1 MVFFCGKW
9 AQILAVLKQRY
20 LNFHTHSIFIHLAIF
35 KLAHM
40 SCTRIKFIAL
50 SLLLFISG
58 ISNISAQVFEPVKWE
73 YSSKSVGNNEFELKF
88 TAKIEPHWHIYSQN
102 VGAGGPIPTGFFFTE
117 ADDYELIGKT
127 KEPKGTTIDDPVF
140 RMEVTYFDDKAVF
153 TQKVKILEPKVTVRG
168 ELEFMSCD
176 DEKCLPPELIEFEFP
191 LVGTKEEAKKT
202 EPKKEETTPKSTTF
216 IVNTS
221 SADTKQDPNSTIFA
235 PLSWTSAVK
244 DLGNGEYEL
253 SAIGTIEEG
262 WHVYSISL
270 PSDDGP
276 IATEFTILDSNDVV
290 LIGDLVEEGTVETE
304 FDPNFDM
311 ELSYVSHKV
320 TLKQKVKVAEN
331 NKTIRGEVYYM
342 VCNDQTCIPP
352 EAIEFEFVLGE
363 GSGEIVAETSDEI
376 SENVLADSGSK
387 RSLWSIILISFFGGF
402 AALLTPCVFPMIPM
416 TVSFFTKQS
425 KTKAEGIKNA
435 LIYGF
440 SIIGIYVI
448 LGVGVSAIFG
458 ADALNAMSTN
468 VWFNIFFFVL
478 LVVFAISFLGAFEIT
493 LRSSWVNK
501 ADSKADQGG
510 LIGIFFMA
518 FVLALVS
525 FSCTGPIIGTLLVE
539 AAVNG
544 GYMGPIVGMLAFS
557 TALALP
563 FALFAMFPGWM
574 NSLPK
579 SGGWLNT
586 VKVVLGFLELALA
599 FKFLSNADLVLQAGL
614 LPREVFLAIWI
625 TIFGTLAIYLFGWI
639 RLPHDSPLDHIS
651 VGRVLFAIFIT
662 FFTIYLI
669 PGMWGAPLKIISG
682 FPPPAFYSESPNGVG
697 YKSAPAT
704 ISVSNDAHAGI
715 PKGAEPDHCPYNIN
729 CFHDYDMG
737 MAYAKEV
744 GLPVMLDFT
753 GWACVNCRKMEEQ
766 VWSDPHV
773 LEMLKNDFVLISLY
787 VDEKT
792 PLPKEEQYESPTTG
806 KKVKTVGNKWSDMQ
820 IRVYK
825 TNAQPHYVV
834 LDHNEKQ
841 LHESAAYDPDIAKFA
856 DWLERGKKLF
866 EEGK

>member
-1 MVFFCGKW
+1 MVKNYLKP
-9 AQILAVLKQRY
+9 IL
-20 LNFHTHSIFIHLAIF
+20 
-35 KLAHM
+35 
-40 SCTRIKFIAL
+40 L
-50 SLLLFISG
+50 SLVLLFTG
-58 ISNISAQVFEPVKWE
+58 LTHISAQVFEPVKWT
-73 YSSKSVGNNEFELKF
+73 YKSKSLGNSEFELQF
-88 TAKIEPHWHIYSQN
+88 IASIEAHWHLYSQN
-102 VGAGGPIPTGFFFTE
+102 VATDGPNGNPIPTGFFFTE
-117 ADDYELIGKT
+117 SETYTLVGKT
-127 KEPKGTTIDDPVF
+127 SEPKGITIQDPIF
-140 RMEVTYFDDKAVF
+140 QMELKFFENKAVF
-153 TQKVKILEPKVTVRG
+153 KQKVKITGESATING

-176 DEKCLPPELIEFEFP
+176 DSKCLPPELLEFSFEVKNP
-191 LVGTKEEAKKT
+191 KESKPAEVKEEPKPKPVTFTMGETPSTSVNQGVLEPAKWESK
-202 EPKKEETTPKSTTF
+202 
-216 IVNTS
+216 IV
-221 SADTKQDPNSTIFA
+221 
-235 PLSWTSAVK
+235 
-244 DLGNGEYEL
+244 DLGNNEFEL
-253 SAIGTIEEG
+253 QAIATIEDH
-262 WHVYSISL
+262 WHVYSGQL
-270 PSDDGP
+270 PKGDGP
-276 IATEFTILDSNDVV
+276 VPTTFTVLDSNDIEF
-290 LIGDLVEEGTVETE
+290 IGSTVETGEIEEE
-304 FDPNFDM
+304 FDQNFDM
-311 ELSYVSHKV
+311 NLTYYSNTV
-320 TLKQKVKVAEN
+320 TFSQKIKLKDP
-331 NKTIRGEVYYM
+331 NKTINGVISFM
-342 VCNDQTCIPP
+342 VCNDMTCIPP
-352 EAIEFEFVLGE
+352 EDIEFEYVI
-363 GSGEIVAETSDEI
+363 GSGSSDTEITVENSTEDEGQ
-376 SENVLADSGSK
+376 DSGNG
-387 RSLWSIILISFFGGF
+387 RSMWSIMLISFIGGF

-448 LGVGVSAIFG
+448 LGVGVSAVFG

-468 VWFNIFFFVL
+468 VWFNIFFFIL

-493 LRSSWVNK
+493 LPSSWVNK

-510 LIGIFFMA
+510 LVGIFFMA

-544 GYMGPIVGMLAFS
+544 GYMGPILGMLSFS

-625 TIFGTLAIYLFGWI
+625 TIFGALAIYLFGWI
-639 RLPHDSPLDHIS
+639 KLPHDSPLDGIS
-651 VGRVLFAIFIT
+651 VGRLLMAIFFT
-662 FFTIYLI
+662 WFTIYLI

-682 FPPPAFYSESPNGVG
+682 FPPPAFYSEAPNGVG
-697 YKSAPAT
+697 YKSTGMVAAN
-704 ISVSNDAHAGI
+704 SNSPHTGI
-715 PKGAEPDHCPYNIN
+715 PKGAEPDHCPFNIN
-729 CFHDYDMG
+729 CFHDYDLG

-792 PLPKEEQYESPTTG
+792 PLPKEEQYISPTTT
-806 KKVKTVGNKWSDMQ
+806 KKVKTIGNKWSDMQ
-820 IRVYK
+820 IRVYE
-825 TNAQPHYVV
+825 TNAQPYYVILNHDEV
-834 LDHNEKQ
+834 Q
-841 LHESAAYDPDIAKFA
+841 LHEPAAYDPDIAKFE

-866 EEGK
+866 HKTK